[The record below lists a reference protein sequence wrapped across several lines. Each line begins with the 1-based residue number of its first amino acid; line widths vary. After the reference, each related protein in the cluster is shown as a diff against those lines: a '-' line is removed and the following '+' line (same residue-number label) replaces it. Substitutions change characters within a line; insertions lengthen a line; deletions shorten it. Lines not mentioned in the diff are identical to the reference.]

1 MKIDFDEEK
10 HEYSVGGIRIP
21 SVSEILAPLSAER
34 YGELNP
40 WMVRAA
46 AAKGTAVH
54 EACELIDYGFEPEE
68 DAEIDGYLVAYQ
80 TFLME
85 HDIEWENIES
95 IVYYCR
101 LPEELP
107 LFCGTIDRF
116 GTIDGLPTIVD
127 IKTYSSLST
136 DAQLAAS
143 CQTALYK
150 EAVDDMQ
157 KGGWQRDR
165 WTRRKILHLRKDGTY
180 RLVDL
185 DAWDESHGFN
195 SNQTAWWLWDVWAA
209 KDAAKK
215 TVRKGKN
222 KTNTEKER

>member
-10 HEYSVGGIRIP
+10 HEYSVGGVKVP

-40 WMVRAA
+40 WMLKAA

-54 EACELIDYGFEPEE
+54 EACELIDYGVDPDE

-80 TFLME
+80 GFLLDHE
-85 HDIEWENIES
+85 VSWQEIEKVVSYIRAS
-95 IVYYCR
+95 G
-101 LPEELP
+101 ELP

-116 GTIDGLPTIVD
+116 GDVDGKRAVVD
-127 IKTYSSLST
+127 IKTYASLST

-143 CQTALYK
+143 CQTALYADAI
-150 EAVDDMQ
+150 ESR
-157 KGGWQRDR
+157 GGEVEKRY
-165 WTRRKILHLRKDGTY
+165 ILHLKKDGTY

-185 DAWDESHGFN
+185 SEWDNSHGFL
-195 SNQTAWWLWDVWAA
+195 SRDTAWMLWKVWDN
-209 KDAAKK
+209 KDRAKK
-215 TVRKGKN
+215 TIRKG
-222 KTNTEKER
+222 RR